1 MPPARMG
8 ADVTF
13 LRQTALLLPSAF
25 LVGLLVFL
33 VTHPRTD
40 PGFGSYAFFAEWGA
54 VRAASLAP
62 EVRFTVQALVFFA
75 PAYLLTLLFILCI
88 SVAERA
94 AFGSVPQVAESGF
107 RRSFAP
113 VYNVLYLAAGAVVV
127 FVGDRL
133 ARKYLAGTL
142 VAPLLVAGAPYAA
155 AVLAIVPAALL
166 AAPLSLLKRVEAA

>member
-1 MPPARMG
+1 
-8 ADVTF
+8 VTF

-25 LVGLLVFL
+25 LVGLLLFL

-40 PGFGSYAFFAEWGA
+40 PGFGTYAFFTEWGVA
-54 VRAASLAP
+54 RAASLAP
-62 EVRFTVQALVFFA
+62 EVRFAAQSFVFFA
-75 PAYLLTLLFILCI
+75 PAYLLMLLFILGI

-94 AFGSVPQVAESGF
+94 AFGSGPKAAESSF

-113 VYNVLYLAAGAVVV
+113 VYNVLYLAASAVVV

-142 VAPLLVAGAPYAA
+142 VAPLLVAVAPFAAGA
-155 AVLAIVPAALL
+155 LAIVPAALL
-166 AAPLSLLKRVEAA
+166 AAPLSLFKRAEAA